1 MNPASPSPEDRA
13 PTHPLTAAERAE
25 YERLRRH
32 AGVRHRPVR
41 RAGASVLPLLT
52 LLLAPL
58 AVVAAWVQDLV
69 TDTDRYVQTVAPP
82 ASEPAVQKVVTDRLS
97 DRVVSDVDVKAV
109 TDSLAKAL
117 QDAGAQPRVVDG
129 AEALTGPLRSAFTE
143 VVDRTVSRVITSNVF
158 QQAWEGVNRR
168 AHDTVVG
175 MLTGDRSGVVSAEG
189 DTVRL
194 DVGEVRQRLVD
205 AGFGKAAAIPD
216 TDRTITL
223 FETEKLSKAQDTMRL
238 LDVVG
243 TWVPVVTLV
252 LAALAVWTTPYHR
265 LMMLTKWV
273 SAGLIAAGALAL
285 LRWNHPSVGAVA
297 LIVCLVLAALIL
309 AAVLAAAAGPTA
321 GEKHRPAAT

>member
-1 MNPASPSPEDRA
+1 
-13 PTHPLTAAERAE
+13 
-25 YERLRRH
+25 
-32 AGVRHRPVR
+32 VR

-58 AVVAAWVQDLV
+58 AVVAAWVQDLA

-97 DRVVSDVDVKAV
+97 DRVVADVDVKAV

-129 AEALTGPLRSAFTE
+129 AEALTGPLRSAVTE

-168 AHDTVVG
+168 AHGAVVG
-175 MLTGDRSGVVSAEG
+175 MLTGDRNGVVSAEG

-194 DVGEVRQRLVD
+194 DVGEVVDEVRHRLVD
-205 AGFGKAAAIPD
+205 AGFDKAAAIPE

-223 FETEKLSKAQDTMRL
+223 FETEKLSRAQDTMRL

-252 LAALAVWTTPYHR
+252 LAALAVWTAPSHR

-285 LRWNHPSVGAVA
+285 LLWNHPSVGAVV